1 MGQLP
6 EGGLTLIRR
15 PGVALVTLLFLLLGA
30 AFITQVVPY
39 RQIIDSQRQVTAAQE
54 RLAALEEENAE
65 LQADA
70 AALNTDEEIEKL
82 AREKLGYVR
91 PGETAYVVL
100 DPPGSN
106 HSAVV
111 EEEVLSV
118 DERTWVDR
126 IWDFLSGG
134 DLDSA
139 G

>member
-1 MGQLP
+1 MGQLS
-6 EGGLTLIRR
+6 EGGLTLMRR

-54 RLAALEEENAE
+54 RLATLEEENAA

-106 HSAVV
+106 QSAVV
-111 EEEVLSV
+111 EEEMLTV

>member
-1 MGQLP
+1 
-6 EGGLTLIRR
+6 LTLIRR

-39 RQIIDSQRQVTAAQE
+39 RQIIDSQRQVTAAQA
-54 RLAALEEENAE
+54 RLANLEEDNAA

-106 HSAVV
+106 QPQGA
-111 EEEVLSV
+111 EEELLVV
-118 DERTWVDR
+118 DDRTWVDR
-126 IWDFLSGG
+126 IWDFLTGE
-134 DLDSA
+134 DLDSE

>member
-1 MGQLP
+1 M
-6 EGGLTLIRR
+6 RR

-54 RLAALEEENAE
+54 RLATLEEENAA

-106 HSAVV
+106 QSAVV
-111 EEEVLSV
+111 EEEMLTV

>member
-1 MGQLP
+1 M
-6 EGGLTLIRR
+6 TLIRR

-54 RLAALEEENAE
+54 RLATLEEENAV

-100 DPPGSN
+100 DPPGSSQ
-106 HSAVV
+106 SAAV
-111 EEEVLSV
+111 EEEVSTV

>member
-1 MGQLP
+1 M
-6 EGGLTLIRR
+6 TLIRR

-54 RLAALEEENAE
+54 RLATLEEDNAA

-106 HSAVV
+106 QVPAAEDVLVV
-111 EEEVLSV
+111 
-118 DERTWVDR
+118 DDRTWVDR
-126 IWDFLSGG
+126 IWDFLTGE
-134 DLDSA
+134 DLDSE